1 MCFADCR
8 LWAGP
13 RRLRQGDDEDRL
25 RHPRHAAARCPAP
38 SHPYK
43 GGLPTRGSARPAT
56 PRAVVDRPHDGGLGG
71 FAGYVAPEVLKN
83 KGYDSGAV
91 DMWSTGVI
99 LYILLCGFPP
109 FYEEELPA
117 LFEQIL
123 HARYDFP
130 SPWWDNISK
139 EAKALVQGLL
149 TIDPKQRLTA
159 DQVSGRLGRGRPP
172 PPRPL
177 APPRRAAASPRSR
190 RC

>member
-1 MCFADCR
+1 VHRDLKPENILYASTADDAPIKVADFG
-8 LWAGP
+8 L
-13 RRLRQGDDEDRL
+13 
-25 RHPRHAAARCPAP
+25 ARVVSGKEMMKTAC
-38 SHPYK
+38 
-43 GGLPTRGSARPAT
+43 GT
-56 PRAVVDRPHDGGLGG
+56 P
-71 FAGYVAPEVLKN
+71 GYVAPEVLKN

-139 EAKALVQGLL
+139 EAKALVSGLL
-149 TIDPKQRLTA
+149 TIDPKLRLTA
-159 DQVSGRLGRGRPP
+159 EKVLTEKWVTGNAPTAELTGARTVRPP
-172 PPRPL
+172 
-177 APPRRAAASPRSR
+177 APPPTHTRTPHPPPSHTNTHRPMHARRLLRA
-190 RC
+190 